1 MLDIINKYKLIRRE
15 FKKMITLADNV
26 SIKRDEDNFMLFDN
40 LSGSIYK
47 LNELSFEVLSLCD
60 GKNTDEEILL
70 SITENFDVT
79 ITEAEKDFKRLIQM
93 LSDKNYV
100 YDNIN
105 GKGGEFYEKGL

>member
-1 MLDIINKYKLIRRE
+1 M
-15 FKKMITLADNV
+15 MALADTV
-26 SIKRDEDNFMLFDN
+26 SIKQDKDNFMLFDN
-40 LSGSIYK
+40 LNGNIYK
-47 LNELSFEVLSLCD
+47 LNELSFEILSLCD

-100 YDNIN
+100 YDNSPSVKMFPS
-105 GKGGEFYEKGL
+105 GR